1 MNEINEEKIVKSNEK
16 RTGRKSRRRLAL
28 TMIAAASL
36 FLAACGKKP
45 ITSSSTGF
53 WDHTILYNLSQ
64 FIIWLSH
71 VFGGYGMGIIMIT
84 LIIRILI
91 LPLMIYQTRSMRRMQ
106 EIQPQLSALQKKY
119 KSRDTATQ
127 QKLQEETRKLY
138 AEVGYNPVSG
148 CLPLIVQM
156 PIIWALYQAIYRTA
170 ALKTG
175 TFLWMKLGDRDPYF
189 ILPILAA
196 IFTFISSWLS
206 VKSQPE
212 SNSMNAVMVWGMPV
226 IIFFTAVSVPTAL
239 SLYWVISNAFQAG
252 QTLLIQNPWKINRE
266 REERETAKKDQA
278 KARERAIKKARRSRR
293 K

>member
-1 MNEINEEKIVKSNEK
+1 
-16 RTGRKSRRRLAL
+16 
-28 TMIAAASL
+28 MIAAASL